1 MKFFSEHIKG
11 DKVVWII
18 VLLLS
23 LFSILSV
30 YSSTGSLAFRYQGGN
45 TEYYLLKHVF
55 TIVTGLFIMYLIHN
69 IKYTRFSRIAQL
81 LFILSIPLLFYTL
94 VKGTNVNDAA
104 RWLTIPFIGISFQS
118 SDLAKLA
125 VILFLARSLA
135 LKQDKIDDFRNS
147 FVPIIW
153 PIALVTVLIFP
164 ANLSTAVLVFGTAMI
179 IMFIGRVPVRYIGAA
194 LGILIVIGALAVLI
208 IMQSPGKGRT
218 GTWANRIESFFSDEE
233 DEGDYQ
239 ALQSKIAI
247 ANGGIT
253 GKLPGNST
261 QRNFLPHPYSDFI
274 YALLVEEWGLIGGIF
289 VLLLYLI
296 LLYRGIRIATRS
308 PGSFG
313 AFLSIGLTIMIV
325 FQALINMGV
334 AVNLLPVTGQPL
346 PMVSM
351 GGTSIWFTCISLGI
365 ILSVSRNKEEEEKKE
380 ISNENT
386 KA

>member
-1 MKFFSEHIKG
+1 MKFFSHYIKG

-30 YSSTGSLAFRYQGGN
+30 YSSTGSLAFRFQDGN

-55 TIVTGLFIMYLIHN
+55 TIITGLFIMYLTHN
-69 IKYTRFSRIAQL
+69 MKYTLFSRIAQL
-81 LFILSIPLLFYTL
+81 LFILSIPLLVYTL
-94 VKGTNVNDAA
+94 AKGTNVNEAA
-104 RWLTIPFIGISFQS
+104 RWLTIPVIGISFQS
-118 SDLAKLA
+118 SDIAKLA
-125 VILFLARSLA
+125 VVLFLARALA
-135 LKQDKIDDFRNS
+135 IRQDNIQDLKGS
-147 FVPIIW
+147 FIPIIW
-153 PIALVTVLIFP
+153 PIVLVTVLIFP
-164 ANLSTAVLVFGTAMI
+164 ANLSTAMLVFGTAMI
-179 IMFIGRVPVRYIGAA
+179 IMYIGRVPVKFIAA
-194 LGILIVIGALAVLI
+194 SLGILIVICSIAVLI
-208 IMQSPGKGRT
+208 IMQSPNKGRT

-247 ANGGIT
+247 ANGGIM
-253 GKLPGNST
+253 GKMPGNST

-274 YALLVEEWGLIGGIF
+274 YALIVEEWGLIGGIF
-289 VLLLYLI
+289 ILLLYLI

-325 FQALINMGV
+325 FQAFINMGV

-346 PMVSM
+346 PMISM

-365 ILSVSRNKEEEEKKE
+365 ILSVSRNKEEEEKE
-380 ISNENT
+380 IANENT
-386 KA
+386 KS

>member
-1 MKFFSEHIKG
+1 MKFFSQHIKG

-55 TIVTGLFIMYLIHN
+55 TIITGLFIMYLIHN
-69 IKYTRFSRIAQL
+69 MKYTLFSRMAQL
-81 LFILSIPLLFYTL
+81 LFILSVPLLLYTL
-94 VKGTNVNDAA
+94 IKGTNVNEAA
-104 RWLTIPFIGISFQS
+104 RWVTVLGISFQS
-118 SDLAKLA
+118 SDVAKLA
-125 VILFLARSLA
+125 VILFLARALA
-135 LKQDKIDDFRNS
+135 LRQDKIDDLKSS
-147 FVPIIW
+147 FIPIIW
-153 PIALVTVLIFP
+153 PVGLVTILIFP
-164 ANLSTAVLVFGTAMI
+164 ANLSTAVLVFGTALI
-179 IMFIGRVPVRYIGAA
+179 IMYIGRIPVKYIAAAIGA
-194 LGILIVIGALAVLI
+194 LVLVGSLAVLI

-218 GTWANRIESFFSDEE
+218 GTWANRIESYFSDEE
-233 DEGDYQ
+233 TEGDYQ
-239 ALQSKIAI
+239 AMQSKIAI

-274 YALLVEEWGLIGGIF
+274 YALIVEEWGLFGGIF

-346 PMVSM
+346 PLVSM

-365 ILSVSRNKEEEEKKE
+365 ILSVSRNKEEEKE
-380 ISNENT
+380 IANENT

>member
-1 MKFFSEHIKG
+1 MKFFTQYIKG
-11 DKVVWII
+11 DKVVWVI

-55 TIVTGLFIMYLIHN
+55 TIITGLFIMYLIHN
-69 IKYTRFSRIAQL
+69 MRYTLFSRIAQL
-81 LFILSIPLLFYTL
+81 LFILSVPLLFYTL
-94 VKGTNVNDAA
+94 VQGTNVNEAS

-118 SDLAKLA
+118 SDIAKLA
-125 VILFLARSLA
+125 VILFLARALA
-135 LKQDKIDDFRNS
+135 LRQDNIQDLKGS
-147 FVPIIW
+147 FIPIVW
-153 PIALVTVLIFP
+153 PIALVTILIFP
-164 ANLSTAVLVFGTAMI
+164 ANLSTAVLVFGTSMI
-179 IMFIGRVPVRYIGAA
+179 IMYIGRVPVKFIAA
-194 LGILIVIGALAVLI
+194 SLGILIAIGAIAVLI

-274 YALLVEEWGLIGGIF
+274 YALIVEEWGLFGGIF
-289 VLLLYLI
+289 ILLLYLI

-365 ILSVSRNKEEEEKKE
+365 ILSVSRNKEEEKE
-380 ISNENT
+380 IANENT

>member
-1 MKFFSEHIKG
+1 MKFFSQHIKG

-55 TIVTGLFIMYLIHN
+55 TIITGLFIMYLIHN
-69 IKYTRFSRIAQL
+69 MKYTLFSRMAQL
-81 LFILSIPLLFYTL
+81 LFILSVPLLLYTL
-94 VKGTNVNDAA
+94 IKGTNVNEAA
-104 RWLTIPFIGISFQS
+104 RWVTVLGISFQS
-118 SDLAKLA
+118 SDVAKLA
-125 VILFLARSLA
+125 VILFLARALA
-135 LKQDKIDDFRNS
+135 LRQDKIDDLKSS
-147 FVPIIW
+147 FIPIIW
-153 PIALVTVLIFP
+153 PVGLVTILIFP
-164 ANLSTAVLVFGTAMI
+164 ANLSTAVLVFGTSLI
-179 IMFIGRVPVRYIGAA
+179 IMYIGRIPVKYIAAAIGA
-194 LGILIVIGALAVLI
+194 LVLVGSLAVLI

-218 GTWANRIESFFSDEE
+218 GTWANRIESYFSDEE
-233 DEGDYQ
+233 TEGDYQ

-274 YALLVEEWGLIGGIF
+274 YALIVEEWGLFGGIF

-346 PMVSM
+346 PLVSM

-365 ILSVSRNKEEEEKKE
+365 ILSVSRNKEEEKE
-380 ISNENT
+380 IANENT

>member
-1 MKFFSEHIKG
+1 MKFFSQHIKG

-55 TIVTGLFIMYLIHN
+55 TIITGLFIMYLIHN
-69 IKYTRFSRIAQL
+69 MKYTLFSRLAQL
-81 LFILSIPLLFYTL
+81 LFILSVPLLLYTL
-94 VKGTNVNDAA
+94 IKGTNVNEAA
-104 RWLTIPFIGISFQS
+104 RWVTVLGISFQS
-118 SDLAKLA
+118 SDVAKLA
-125 VILFLARSLA
+125 VILFLARALA
-135 LKQDKIDDFRNS
+135 LRQDKIDDLKSS
-147 FVPIIW
+147 FIPIIW
-153 PIALVTVLIFP
+153 PIGLVTILIFP
-164 ANLSTAVLVFGTAMI
+164 ANLSTAVLVFGTSLI
-179 IMFIGRVPVRYIGAA
+179 IMYIGRIPVKYIAAAIGA
-194 LGILIVIGALAVLI
+194 LVLVGSLAVLI

-218 GTWANRIESFFSDEE
+218 GTWANRIESYFSDEE
-233 DEGDYQ
+233 TEGDYQ

-274 YALLVEEWGLIGGIF
+274 YALIVEEWGLFGGIF

-346 PMVSM
+346 PLVSM

-365 ILSVSRNKEEEEKKE
+365 ILSVSRNKEEEKE
-380 ISNENT
+380 IANENT

>member
-1 MKFFSEHIKG
+1 MKFFSQYIKG

-45 TEYYLLKHVF
+45 TEYYLLKHVL
-55 TIVTGLFIMYLIHN
+55 TIITGLFIMYLIHN
-69 IKYTRFSRIAQL
+69 MRYTLFSRIAQL
-81 LFILSIPLLFYTL
+81 LFILSVPLLFYTL
-94 VKGTNVNDAA
+94 VQGTNVNEAS

-118 SDLAKLA
+118 SDIAKLA
-125 VILFLARSLA
+125 VILFLARALA
-135 LKQDKIDDFRNS
+135 LRQDNIEDLKGS
-147 FVPIIW
+147 FIPIVW
-153 PIALVTVLIFP
+153 PIALVTILIFP
-164 ANLSTAVLVFGTAMI
+164 ANLSTAVLVFGTSMI
-179 IMFIGRVPVRYIGAA
+179 IMYIGRVPVKFIGAS
-194 LGILIVIGALAVLI
+194 LGILIVIGAIAVLI

-247 ANGGIT
+247 ANGGVM

-274 YALLVEEWGLIGGIF
+274 YALIVEEWGLIGGIF
-289 VLLLYLI
+289 ILLLYLI

-365 ILSVSRNKEEEEKKE
+365 ILSVSRNKEEEKE
-380 ISNENT
+380 IANENT

>member
-1 MKFFSEHIKG
+1 MKFFSQHIKG

-55 TIVTGLFIMYLIHN
+55 TIITGLFIMYLIHN
-69 IKYTRFSRIAQL
+69 MKYTLFSRMAQL
-81 LFILSIPLLFYTL
+81 LFILSVPLLLYTL
-94 VKGTNVNDAA
+94 IKGTNVNEAA
-104 RWLTIPFIGISFQS
+104 RWVTVLGISFQS
-118 SDLAKLA
+118 SDVAKLA
-125 VILFLARSLA
+125 VILFLARALA
-135 LKQDKIDDFRNS
+135 LRQDKIDDLKSS
-147 FVPIIW
+147 FIPIIW
-153 PIALVTVLIFP
+153 PVGLVTILIFP
-164 ANLSTAVLVFGTAMI
+164 ANLSTAVLVFGTALI
-179 IMFIGRVPVRYIGAA
+179 IMYIGRIPVKYIAAAIGA
-194 LGILIVIGALAVLI
+194 LVLVGSLAVLI

-218 GTWANRIESFFSDEE
+218 GTWANRIESYFSDEE
-233 DEGDYQ
+233 TEGDYQ

-274 YALLVEEWGLIGGIF
+274 YALIVEEWGLFGGIF

-346 PMVSM
+346 PLVSM

-365 ILSVSRNKEEEEKKE
+365 ILSVSRNKEEEKE
-380 ISNENT
+380 IANENT

>member
-1 MKFFSEHIKG
+1 MKFFSQHIKG
-11 DKVVWII
+11 DKAVWII
-18 VLLLS
+18 ALLLS

-55 TIVTGLFIMYLIHN
+55 TIITGLFIMYLIHN
-69 IKYTRFSRIAQL
+69 MKYTLFSRIAQL
-81 LFILSIPLLFYTL
+81 LFFLAVPLLLYTL
-94 VKGTNVNDAA
+94 IKGTNVNEAA

-118 SDLAKLA
+118 SDIAKLA
-125 VILFLARSLA
+125 VILFLARALA
-135 LKQDKIDDFRNS
+135 LKQDNIEDLKGS
-147 FVPIIW
+147 FIPIAW
-153 PIALVTVLIFP
+153 PIALVTILIFP

-179 IMFIGRVPVRYIGAA
+179 IMYIGRVPVKFIAA
-194 LGILIVIGALAVLI
+194 SLGILIVIGSIAVLI

-239 ALQSKIAI
+239 SLQSKIAI
-247 ANGGIT
+247 ANGGIM

-274 YALLVEEWGLIGGIF
+274 YALIVEEWGLIGGIF
-289 VLLLYLI
+289 ILLLYLI

-365 ILSVSRNKEEEEKKE
+365 ILSVSRNKEEEKE
-380 ISNENT
+380 IANENT

>member
-1 MKFFSEHIKG
+1 MKFFSQHIKG

-55 TIVTGLFIMYLIHN
+55 TIITGLFIMYLIHN

-94 VKGTNVNDAA
+94 LKGTNVNDAS
-104 RWLTIPFIGISFQS
+104 RWLTIPFIGVSFQS
-118 SDLAKLA
+118 SDVAKLA

-135 LKQDKIDDFRNS
+135 LKQDKIDDFKNS

-153 PIALVTVLIFP
+153 PIGLVTLLIFP
-164 ANLSTAVLVFGTAMI
+164 ANLSTAMLVFGTALI
-179 IMFIGRVPVRYIGAA
+179 IMYIGRVPAKYIAAAIGA
-194 LGILIVIGALAVLI
+194 LIIIGTLAVLI
-208 IMQSPGKGRT
+208 IMQSPNKGRT
-218 GTWANRIESFFSDEE
+218 GTWANRIESFMSDEE

-365 ILSVSRNKEEEEKKE
+365 ILSVSRNKEEEKE

>member
-1 MKFFSEHIKG
+1 
-11 DKVVWII
+11 
-18 VLLLS
+18 
-23 LFSILSV
+23 
-30 YSSTGSLAFRYQGGN
+30 
-45 TEYYLLKHVF
+45 
-55 TIVTGLFIMYLIHN
+55 
-69 IKYTRFSRIAQL
+69 
-81 LFILSIPLLFYTL
+81 
-94 VKGTNVNDAA
+94 
-104 RWLTIPFIGISFQS
+104 
-118 SDLAKLA
+118 
-125 VILFLARSLA
+125 
-135 LKQDKIDDFRNS
+135 
-147 FVPIIW
+147 
-153 PIALVTVLIFP
+153 
-164 ANLSTAVLVFGTAMI
+164 MI
-179 IMFIGRVPVRYIGAA
+179 IMYIGRVPVKFIAA
-194 LGILIVIGALAVLI
+194 SLGILIVIGSIAVLI

-239 ALQSKIAI
+239 SLQSKIAI
-247 ANGGIT
+247 ANGGIM

-274 YALLVEEWGLIGGIF
+274 YALIVEEWGLIGGIF
-289 VLLLYLI
+289 ILLMYLI

-365 ILSVSRNKEEEEKKE
+365 ILSVSRNKEEEKE
-380 ISNENT
+380 IANENT

>member
-94 VKGTNVNDAA
+94 VKGTNVNDAS

-179 IMFIGRVPVRYIGAA
+179 IMFIGRVPIKYIGAA

-274 YALLVEEWGLIGGIF
+274 YALLVEEWGLFGGIF

>member
-1 MKFFSEHIKG
+1 MKFFSHHIKG

-55 TIVTGLFIMYLIHN
+55 TIITGLFIMYLIHN
-69 IKYTRFSRIAQL
+69 MKYTLFSRLAQL
-81 LFILSIPLLFYTL
+81 LFILSVPLLLYTL
-94 VKGTNVNDAA
+94 IKGTNVNEAA
-104 RWLTIPFIGISFQS
+104 RWVTVLGISFQS
-118 SDLAKLA
+118 SDVAKLA
-125 VILFLARSLA
+125 VILFLARALA
-135 LKQDKIDDFRNS
+135 LRQDKIDDLKSS
-147 FVPIIW
+147 FIPIIW
-153 PIALVTVLIFP
+153 PVGLVTILIFP
-164 ANLSTAVLVFGTAMI
+164 ANLSTAVLVFGTSLI
-179 IMFIGRVPVRYIGAA
+179 IMYIGRIPVKYIAAAIGA
-194 LGILIVIGALAVLI
+194 LVLVGSLAVLI

-218 GTWANRIESFFSDEE
+218 GTWANRIESYFSDEE
-233 DEGDYQ
+233 TEGDYQ

-274 YALLVEEWGLIGGIF
+274 YALIVEEWGLFGGIF

-346 PMVSM
+346 PLVSM

-365 ILSVSRNKEEEEKKE
+365 ILSVSRNKEEEKE
-380 ISNENT
+380 IANENT